1 MVYKQESVKPYSTS
15 GTKAEQ
21 VGEMFDN
28 IAPAYDR
35 SNHLLSW
42 GLDRA
47 WRTKAIKALGIHS
60 PKHILD
66 ISTGTGDFAILTA
79 RLLSPVSIVGADISE
94 GMMDVGRRKVREE
107 GLDGTITF
115 RHEDC
120 TRMSFPDHTFD
131 AVTVAFGVRNY
142 EHLDLCLSEMRRVL
156 KEDGHLLIL
165 ELSTPPRFPMRQ
177 LFWLYA
183 HTVIPAAGLLFSND
197 RDAYPYL
204 TSSVEAFP
212 QAEEMEAILRKSGLG
227 NVSWRRLTSGIC
239 TMYLASP
246 SPASAASSN

>member
-1 MVYKQESVKPYSTS
+1 MAYRQESVKPYDAD
-15 GTKAEQ
+15 GEKAAQ
-21 VGEMFDN
+21 VGEMFNN

-35 SNHLLSW
+35 FNRLLSW
-42 GLDRA
+42 GLDRS
-47 WRTKAIKALGIHS
+47 WRTKAVKTLGAHS

-79 RLLSPVSIVGADISE
+79 RLLSPVSVVGADISE
-94 GMMDVGRRKVREE
+94 GMMEVGRRKVREE
-107 GLDGTITF
+107 GLDSVITF

-142 EHLDLCLSEMRRVL
+142 EHLDLCLREMRRVL
-156 KEDGHLLIL
+156 TPNGHLLIL

-183 HTVIPAAGLLFSND
+183 HTVIPAVGCLFSSD
-197 RDAYPYL
+197 RKAYPYL
-204 TSSVEAFP
+204 TASVEAFP
-212 QAEEMEAILRKSGLG
+212 QAEEMAGILARNGYS
-227 NVSWRRLTSGIC
+227 NVSWQRLTCGIC
-239 TMYLASP
+239 TVYLAQPTTSMTT
-246 SPASAASSN
+246 